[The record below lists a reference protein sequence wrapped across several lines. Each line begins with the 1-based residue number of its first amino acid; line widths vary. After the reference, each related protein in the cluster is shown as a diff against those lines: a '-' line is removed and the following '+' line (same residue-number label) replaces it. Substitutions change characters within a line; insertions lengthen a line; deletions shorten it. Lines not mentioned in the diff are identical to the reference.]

1 MAESEPKKLTK
12 DGECTAG
19 VPPAPTCRRDACG
32 TGRSSRL
39 PGFYKLNVTERL
51 DRLDE
56 WQPLTAEEKT
66 RLRHESLPLDK
77 ADMMVENVIGTFGL
91 PLGVAVNFKINGTD
105 YLVPMAVE
113 ETSVVAA
120 SGNAAQLIRDNGA
133 LTAKC
138 EGTVMEG
145 QIQLTGVPDIAQAIR
160 VLAESKERLLSLA
173 NAQDRML
180 VSLGGGARD
189 LYCRRL
195 ETESG
200 PMLIVHLAVDVRDA
214 MGANAVN
221 TMVETLGPL
230 VADLAQGDLH
240 LQIITNY
247 CDRSLVR
254 ARFEVQV
261 DCLKWGRFSGRQ
273 VAERMVRA
281 YHFADAD
288 PYRATTHN
296 KGVMNGIDGIL
307 IATGN
312 DWRAVEAGCHAY
324 AARSGRYRSL
334 TRYRIVGQASSLSDR
349 QDACPTQGDM
359 LVGEI
364 ELPVAVGLVGGVTK
378 LHPGAALVLKI
389 MGVTRR
395 SELAEVIA
403 AAGLLQNFAALRA
416 LVTAGIQKGHMSLHA
431 RNVACFAGADGE
443 LAVEV
448 AKQMEHEGKVT
459 FDRARQL
466 ITQMRK
472 QKPE

>member
-1 MAESEPKKLTK
+1 MAEPQPKQVASE
-12 DGECTAG
+12 
-19 VPPAPTCRRDACG
+19 
-32 TGRSSRL
+32 GRSSRL
-39 PGFYKLNVTERL
+39 PGFYRLKVTERL
-51 DRLDE
+51 DRLDA
-56 WQPLTAEEKT
+56 WQPLSAEEKM
-66 RLRHESLPLDK
+66 RIRNESLPLEK
-77 ADMMVENVIGTFGL
+77 ADMMVENVIGTFAM
-91 PLGVAVNFKINGTD
+91 PLGVAANFKINGKD

-120 SGNAAQLIRDNGA
+120 VSNSAKLIRDNGT

-145 QIQLTGVPDIAQAIR
+145 QIQLTDLPDIDQAIR
-160 VLAESKERLLSLA
+160 AIEKAKERLLRLA
-173 NAQDRML
+173 NEQDRML

-189 LYCRRL
+189 LYCRKL

-200 PMLIVHLAVDVRDA
+200 PMLILHLAVDVRDA

-221 TMVETLGPL
+221 TMIETLGPL
-230 VADLAQGDLH
+230 VADLTQGDLH
-240 LQIITNY
+240 LRIITNY

-254 ARFEVQV
+254 ARFELKV
-261 DCLKWGRFSGRQ
+261 DCLKWGPYSGRQ
-273 VAERMVRA
+273 VAERLVRA

-296 KGVMNGIDGIL
+296 KGAMNGIDGIL

-334 TRYRIVGQASSLSDR
+334 TRYGIED
-349 QDACPTQGDM
+349 DM

-378 LHPGAALVLKI
+378 LHPGAAVVLKI
-389 MGVTRR
+389 MGITHRA
-395 SELAEVIA
+395 ELAEVVA
-403 AAGLLQNFAALRA
+403 SAGLLQNFAAMRA

-431 RNVACFAGADGE
+431 RNVACFAGAEGE
-443 LAVEV
+443 LALKV
-448 AKQMEHEGKVT
+448 AKQMEAEGRVGY
-459 FDRARQL
+459 DRAKQ
-466 ITQMRK
+466 IIEQMRGNK
-472 QKPE
+472 H

>member
-1 MAESEPKKLTK
+1 MAESHPKPVTK
-12 DGECTAG
+12 GE
-19 VPPAPTCRRDACG
+19 
-32 TGRSSRL
+32 RSSRL
-39 PGFYKLNVTERL
+39 PGFYKLSVTDRL
-51 DRLDE
+51 NRLDE
-56 WQPLTAEEKT
+56 WHPLSADEKA
-66 RLRHESLPLDK
+66 RLLGQSLPLDK
-77 ADMMVENVIGTFGL
+77 ADMMVENVIGTFGM
-91 PLGVAVNFKINGTD
+91 PLGVAANFKINGKD

-120 SGNAAQLIRDNGA
+120 AGNSAQLIRENGT
-133 LTAKC
+133 LSAKC
-138 EGTVMEG
+138 EATVMEG
-145 QIQLTGVPDIAQAIR
+145 QIQLTDVPDMDQAIR
-160 VLAESKERLLSLA
+160 VISEAKERLLNLA

-221 TMVETLGPL
+221 TMIETLGPL
-230 VADLAQGDLH
+230 LADLAKGDLH

-247 CDRSLVR
+247 CDRSLTR
-254 ARFEVQV
+254 ARFEVKV
-261 DCLKWGRFSGRQ
+261 DCLQWKQFTGRQ
-273 VAERMVRA
+273 VSERVVRA

-296 KGVMNGIDGIL
+296 KGIMNGIDGIL

-324 AARSGRYRSL
+324 AARTGRYRSL
-334 TRYRIVGQASSLSDR
+334 SRYRIE
-349 QDACPTQGDM
+349 GDK

-364 ELPVAVGLVGGVTK
+364 ELPIAVGLVGGVTK
-378 LHPGAALVLKI
+378 LHPIAAIALKLL
-389 MGVTRR
+389 GVTRR
-395 SELAEVIA
+395 SELAEVVA
-403 AAGLLQNFAALRA
+403 CAGLLQNFAAMRA

-443 LAVEV
+443 LAVKV
-448 AKQMEHEGKVT
+448 AEQMEQEGRVS
-459 FDRARQL
+459 FDRAKQIIDQL
-466 ITQMRK
+466 RH
-472 QKPE
+472 